1 MAAVHAVGSNQK
13 RTETL
18 HKYVVANQEVTCEEL
33 RPVNYSYRVMVVV
46 LVRSICILKESSMRS
61 LRKRTISLISA
72 ALVSLQAAPLSAQLP
87 EHLRDFPLA
96 TRGASGESVAPFF
109 NGWIRNSD
117 DSVTLIFGFANQ
129 NREGVTDIPIGPN
142 NRLEPVK
149 YDGRQPT
156 HFPVYQRRGFVGIQ
170 ERGAFAVVLPAEE
183 AETEVTWTLTSG
195 GQTWTVPGRT
205 TATAYE
211 MSNGERAQG
220 SLKPAIRFSLDGEES
235 TSVQGIYA
243 APKTTTVGE
252 PVTLSAFVQDRGNR
266 EAYPENKIMHYQV
279 GTEWLLHQ
287 GPEGVAPK
295 FSNAVVTGRNRA
307 REAGESASGDWTEV
321 TTQATF
327 SEPGEYVIRLRV
339 DNFLAADS
347 KFDNV
352 CCWSNAYVP
361 VIVAP

>member
-1 MAAVHAVGSNQK
+1 MKSQSSISIVS
-13 RTETL
+13 
-18 HKYVVANQEVTCEEL
+18 VAL
-33 RPVNYSYRVMVVV
+33 LSF
-46 LVRSICILKESSMRS
+46 
-61 LRKRTISLISA
+61 
-72 ALVSLQAAPLSAQLP
+72 QAAPLLAQLP

-109 NGWIRNSD
+109 NGWIRNDD

-129 NREGVTDIPIGPN
+129 NREGVTDVPIGPN

-149 YDGRQPT
+149 YDGVQAT
-156 HFPVYQRRGFVGIQ
+156 HFPAYRRPGFVGIQ
-170 ERGAFAVVLPAEE
+170 ERGAFAVVLPADE

-205 TATAYE
+205 TSTAYE

-235 TSVQGIYA
+235 TSVSGIKA
-243 APKTTTVGE
+243 APIKTTVGE
-252 PVTLSAFVQDRGNR
+252 PVTLTAYVQDRGNR
-266 EAYPENKIMHYQV
+266 EAYPENKIMLYQV
-279 GTEWLLHQ
+279 GTEWILHQ
-287 GPEGVAPK
+287 GPEGAVPD
-295 FSNAVVTGRNRA
+295 FSDPRISGRDRA
-307 REAGESASGDWTEV
+307 RKEGESASGDWEEVATE
-321 TTQATF
+321 ATF
-327 SEPGEYVIRLRV
+327 SEPGDYVIRLRA

-361 VIVAP
+361 VTVAP

>member
-1 MAAVHAVGSNQK
+1 MKSQ
-13 RTETL
+13 
-18 HKYVVANQEVTCEEL
+18 
-33 RPVNYSYRVMVVV
+33 S
-46 LVRSICILKESSMRS
+46 SISIVS
-61 LRKRTISLISA
+61 I
-72 ALVSLQAAPLSAQLP
+72 ALLSFQAAPLLAQLP

-109 NGWIRNSD
+109 NGWIRNDD

-129 NREGVTDIPIGPN
+129 NREGVTDVPIGPN

-149 YDGRQPT
+149 YDGVQAT
-156 HFPVYQRRGFVGIQ
+156 HFPAYRRPGFVGIQ
-170 ERGAFAVVLPAEE
+170 ERGAFAVVLPADE

-205 TATAYE
+205 TSTAYE

-235 TSVQGIYA
+235 TSVSGIKT
-243 APKTTTVGE
+243 APITTTVGE
-252 PVTLSAFVQDRGNR
+252 PVTLTAYVQDRGNR
-266 EAYPENKIMHYQV
+266 EAYPENKIMLYQV
-279 GTEWLLHQ
+279 GTEWILHQ
-287 GPEGVAPK
+287 GPEGAVPD
-295 FSNAVVTGRNRA
+295 FSDPRISGRDRA
-307 REAGESASGDWTEV
+307 RKEGESASGDWEEVATE
-321 TTQATF
+321 ATF
-327 SEPGEYVIRLRV
+327 SEPGDYVIRLRA

-361 VIVAP
+361 VTVAP

>member
-1 MAAVHAVGSNQK
+1 
-13 RTETL
+13 
-18 HKYVVANQEVTCEEL
+18 
-33 RPVNYSYRVMVVV
+33 
-46 LVRSICILKESSMRS
+46 MRS
-61 LRKRTISLISA
+61 LRKSTISLISA

-109 NGWIRNSD
+109 NGWIRNFD

-129 NREGVTDIPIGPN
+129 NREGVTDIPIGLN
-142 NRLEPVK
+142 NRLEPAE
-149 YDGRQPT
+149 YDGGQPT

-235 TSVQGIYA
+235 TSVQGIYS

-252 PVTLSAFVQDRGNR
+252 PVTLTAFVQDRGNR
-266 EAYPENKIMHYQV
+266 EAYPENKIMHYHV

-287 GPEGVAPK
+287 GPEGVAPE
-295 FSNAVVTGRNRA
+295 FSNAVVTGRDRA
-307 REAGESASGDWTEV
+307 REAVKGASGDWTEV